1 MIAMVIYFR
10 SIFKMEDIS
19 KIMKPLIDSYNSEFD
34 DTISPEVIYD
44 IAETVVEKS
53 RSEFFGGLDDSVSVI
68 KRSIEDTDLEDDER
82 MEVLILIL
90 TLSIRAGVEKYLASR
105 LMTVYFDEP
114 GKQKQEKFKIQS
126 KPASRDKKDNIS
138 EI

>member
-1 MIAMVIYFR
+1 
-10 SIFKMEDIS
+10 MEDIS